1 MENKISTKCDCG
13 KVLSLG
19 GVMHKQEFKVVGSN
33 KLVYLTYIKCN
44 KCSSINVYQI
54 DDKETKDFCA
64 TLQNIMKQTICLANS
79 GKPIPKS
86 LRESYKTL
94 NKKLN
99 KKRNDLN
106 KKYEGVYVYQ
116 GCLQNMFKLNLK
128 EF

>member
-1 MENKISTKCDCG
+1 MHCIKCG
-13 KVLSLG
+13 KDFLLKEV
-19 GVMHKQEFKVVGSN
+19 VHKQGFKVVGSDE
-33 KLVYLTYIKCN
+33 LIYLTYVKCN
-44 KCSSINVYQI
+44 KCSSVSFYQI
-54 DDKETKDFCA
+54 DDKETKDICA
-64 TLQNIMKQTICLANS
+64 TLQNTMKQTFCLANN

-116 GCLQNMFKLNLK
+116 GCLQNMFKLKLK